1 MLQCF
6 DAADFSWASVAK
18 TDLQGKKEGEV
29 WSGDY
34 FFIF

>member
-6 DAADFSWASVAK
+6 DAAEFNQAQVAK

-29 WSGDY
+29 WSANY